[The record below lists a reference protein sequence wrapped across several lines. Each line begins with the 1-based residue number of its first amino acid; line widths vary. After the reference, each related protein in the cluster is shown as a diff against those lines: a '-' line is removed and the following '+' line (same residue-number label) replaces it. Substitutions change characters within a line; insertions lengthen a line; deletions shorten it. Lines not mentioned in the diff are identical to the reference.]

1 MKEKVFLY
9 VFKKASLRTAGGFV
23 GYVLMIQTDSR
34 LISVSSPGQ
43 ICLNYLS
50 KITTIQ
56 PFIFEFDFDCVYFTT
71 FQKSV
76 PFPKALL
83 ECLQC

>member
-1 MKEKVFLY
+1 MKQKVFLY
-9 VFKKASLRTAGGFV
+9 VFKTVFLRTKGWLCGQT
-23 GYVLMIQTDSR
+23 QTDSR
-34 LISVSSPGQ
+34 LISASNPGKFF
-43 ICLNYLS
+43 LNYLS

-83 ECLQC
+83 

>member
-1 MKEKVFLY
+1 M
-9 VFKKASLRTAGGFV
+9 

-34 LISVSSPGQ
+34 LISVSNPGQ
-43 ICLNYLS
+43 IFFNYLS

-56 PFIFEFDFDCVYFTT
+56 PFIFEFDVDYVYFTT

>member
-1 MKEKVFLY
+1 M
-9 VFKKASLRTAGGFV
+9 
-23 GYVLMIQTDSR
+23 GYVAVTQTDSR
-34 LISVSSPGQ
+34 LISVLNPGQ
-43 ICLNYLS
+43 ILLNYLS

-83 ECLQC
+83 